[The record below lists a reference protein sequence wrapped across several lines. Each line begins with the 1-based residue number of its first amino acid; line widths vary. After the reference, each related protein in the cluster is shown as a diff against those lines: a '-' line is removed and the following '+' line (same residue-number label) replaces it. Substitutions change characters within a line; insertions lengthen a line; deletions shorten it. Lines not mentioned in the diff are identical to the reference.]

1 MSQLPEQLLKSSN
14 MNIGVQMDQ
23 NINMINSIPLGQY
36 IPNQSNL
43 PMNQGL
49 QMGIPLPEP
58 KNSQNPV
65 DTSKLLIKSK

>member
-1 MSQLPEQLLKSSN
+1 M
-14 MNIGVQMDQ
+14 
-23 NINMINSIPLGQY
+23 NMINSIPLSQY

-65 DTSKLLIKSK
+65 DTSKLLI